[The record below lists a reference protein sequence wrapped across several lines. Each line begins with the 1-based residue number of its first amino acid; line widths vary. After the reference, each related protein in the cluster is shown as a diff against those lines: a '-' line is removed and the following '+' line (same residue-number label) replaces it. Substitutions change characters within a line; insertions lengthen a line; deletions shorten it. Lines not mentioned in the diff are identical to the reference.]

1 MLAMSTLPDSW
12 RKQLEELRSSLLKLH
27 KALVDNEKACHEAE
41 HGPIASSGQYLQLL
55 INDPKFTWLQP
66 YTKLVVAVDIVL
78 DSKEAVTAKEVDD
91 LWDEARALT
100 HGQIN
105 DEQSMYQK
113 AHSAS
118 AIVQDHHAIVMAIL
132 SEAREWQ
139 ARSAG

>member
-1 MLAMSTLPDSW
+1 MSTLPDNW
-12 RKQLEELRSSLLKLH
+12 RQQLNELRSALLKLH
-27 KALVDNEKACHEAE
+27 KALVDDEKARHEAE

-66 YTKLVVAVDIVL
+66 YTRLVVAVDIVL
-78 DSKEAVTAKEVDD
+78 DNKEPVTGKEVDD
-91 LWDEARALT
+91 LWDEARVLT
-100 HGQIN
+100 HGQLN

-118 AIVQDHHAIVMAIL
+118 AVVQDHHAIVMAIL

-139 ARSAG
+139 AKSAE